1 MDKNKKKTIVELG
14 KDALIVLLTCSALWL
29 ASRGRI
35 VVQAPDET
43 GQFRP
48 TESQTVEKME
58 TVRPLRLVAN
68 GVGGTSSSRCLLQY
82 GTEDSDA
89 VFQQASKLLTEA
101 LAAADKW
108 EEISRQDWEEAL
120 TDRPS
125 LYFDFQGEIP
135 VEILSDQ
142 YPENLST
149 ARRLVLSQG
158 ESGMEL
164 CLRDEE
170 EGTYYSYQVGTVNL
184 VRLEELLASLV
195 EDGTFYAFE
204 SSWGSDMD
212 PDTLLHTEPPTP
224 MEYLVSNPVT
234 GGKEMLEELMGVL
247 GFSVSTSNFY
257 TSGGE
262 QVARNGNNML
272 RLSDRG
278 TLHYEAD
285 MEGNSHFSLQTSRN
299 LKYDLTQ
306 YVNSSRR
313 IINAVM
319 TGRIGQA
326 RLYLDKVEERENG
339 VLVTFA
345 YSLDG
350 IPVRLKEGPA
360 ASFLFR
366 EEHMVEFDLCLRNYT
381 PSEKMCLVMPPR
393 QAAAALD
400 ALKLGERELMLVYHD
415 SGAETVTAEWVA
427 DCRNTE
433 RK

>member
-1 MDKNKKKTIVELG
+1 MDKNKKKTVVELG
-14 KDALIVLLTCSALWL
+14 KDVLIVLLTCSALWL
-29 ASRGRI
+29 ASRGRV
-35 VVQAPDET
+35 VVQVPDET

-68 GVGGTSSSRCLLQY
+68 GVGGTSSGRCLLGY
-82 GTEDSDA
+82 GTENSDT
-89 VFQQASKLLTEA
+89 VFQQASVLLTEA
-101 LAAADKW
+101 LAAAGKG
-108 EEISRQDWEEAL
+108 EEISRRDWEEAL

-135 VEILSDQ
+135 VELVSDQ
-142 YPENLST
+142 HPENLPT
-149 ARRLVLSQG
+149 IRRLVLSQG

-170 EGTYYSYQVGTVNL
+170 GTYYSYQAGTVNP

-195 EDGTFYAFE
+195 GDGTFYAFE
-204 SSWGSDMD
+204 SAWGGHMD

-224 MEYLVSNPVT
+224 MEYLVSNPVA
-234 GGKEMLEELMGVL
+234 GGQEMLEELMGVL

-285 MEGNSHFSLQTSRN
+285 MEGSSHFSLQSARN
-299 LKYDLTQ
+299 LEQDLTQ

-326 RLYLDKVEERENG
+326 RLYLDKIEG
-339 VLVTFA
+339 KKDGTLITFS

-366 EEHMVEFDLCLRNYT
+366 GEHMVEFDLCLRNYA
-381 PSEKMCLVMPPR
+381 PGEKMGLVMPPR
-393 QAAAALD
+393 QAAAALES
-400 ALKLGERELMLVYHD
+400 LELEERELMLVYRD
-415 SGAETVTAEWVA
+415 SGAETVTADWAA
-427 DCRNTE
+427 DCRNAE

>member
-1 MDKNKKKTIVELG
+1 MDKNKKKTVVELG
-14 KDALIVLLTCSALWL
+14 KDVLIVLLTCSALWL
-29 ASRGRI
+29 ASRGRV
-35 VVQAPDET
+35 VVQVPDET

-68 GVGGTSSSRCLLQY
+68 GVGGTSSGRCLLGY
-82 GTEDSDA
+82 GTENSDT
-89 VFQQASKLLTEA
+89 VFQQASVLLTEA
-101 LAAADKW
+101 LAAAGKG
-108 EEISRQDWEEAL
+108 EEISRRDWEEAL

-135 VEILSDQ
+135 VELVSDQ
-142 YPENLST
+142 HPENLPT
-149 ARRLVLSQG
+149 IRRLVLSQG

-170 EGTYYSYQVGTVNL
+170 GTYYSYQAGTVNP

-195 EDGTFYAFE
+195 GDGTFYAFE
-204 SSWGSDMD
+204 SAWGGHMD

-224 MEYLVSNPVT
+224 MEYLVSNPVA
-234 GGKEMLEELMGVL
+234 GGQEMLEELMGVL

-285 MEGNSHFSLQTSRN
+285 MEGSSHFSLQSARN
-299 LKYDLTQ
+299 LEQDLTQ

-326 RLYLDKVEERENG
+326 RLYLDKIEEKKDG
-339 VLVTFA
+339 TLITFS

-366 EEHMVEFDLCLRNYT
+366 GEHMVEFDLCLRNYA
-381 PSEKMCLVMPPR
+381 PGEKMGLVMPPR
-393 QAAAALD
+393 QAAAALES
-400 ALKLGERELMLVYHD
+400 LELEERELMLVYRD
-415 SGAETVTAEWVA
+415 SGAETVTADWAA
-427 DCRNTE
+427 DCRNAE